1 MKNKFSLSV
10 NSLLRIVNQ
19 FDDDANIKKK
29 EFLSSLSS
37 LPLPGGKNILAYH
50 DLLLFLCAY
59 PADPQLQKQAEKE
72 LKRIAQYGKKIK
84 STKNAF
90 AENEGLPFSNT
101 VTRFSPDFLSWLILH
116 NDLQVEFDSFN
127 NPSLSLNDILNIT
140 LPATLKAETT
150 AGLNNED
157 LLKVLHIKPRQY
169 VPFILGQLEQ
179 LKDMPLLKEL
189 FIERMDLYVKLVP
202 KSAGFS
208 RANNRIATK
217 HVYYHVDLYKQFNAV
232 QLINEPLQ
240 KTRIPGK
247 TESAALCKVIKNS
260 MALTV
265 REIDPATFL
274 REETM
279 RLYELERGFVFAIYS
294 MIPNRQ
300 LPLETYFG
308 FTFFKNGIPVSYGG
322 IWVFGKMGK
331 IGVNIFE
338 PFRGGESGYILCQL
352 LRILKQVLGI
362 SYVEIEPYQ
371 FGLDNPGGITSGA
384 FWFYYKYGFKPVD
397 KALKLLAEKEH
408 QKIKT
413 LKNYRSSEKTLLSFT
428 ESNIG
433 VNLGAKLP
441 LNVMEVTGRILS
453 AIKTTWHNNY
463 ESAKQQAIETFCSQ
477 LQISTGKLSTTEK
490 NVLEDIALWAMV
502 MKVTKPRQL
511 RLMKQMIFTKTKD
524 DYAYQQL
531 LLDFFTQ

>member
-1 MKNKFSLSV
+1 MKDTFSQSVLS
-10 NSLLRIVNQ
+10 LAKIANQ
-19 FDDDANIKKK
+19 FDAAANILKKK
-29 EFLSSLSS
+29 ILNSLSS
-37 LPLPGGKNILAYH
+37 RALPVGKNILPYH

-59 PADPQLQKQAEKE
+59 PADKQLKQMAEKE
-72 LKRIAQYGKKIK
+72 LKRIVLFGRKIR

-101 VTRFSPDFLSWLILH
+101 VTRFSPDFLSWLLLH
-116 NDLQVEFDSFN
+116 TDLQVEFDTFY
-127 NPSLSLNDILNIT
+127 NPTLSLNDILNIT

-157 LLKVLHIKPRQY
+157 LLEVLHIQPRQY

-179 LKDMPLLKEL
+179 LKAMPLLKEL

-202 KSAGFS
+202 KNAGFS
-208 RANNRIATK
+208 RANNRIEAK
-217 HVYYHVDLYKQFNAV
+217 QVCYHQDLMKQFNAV
-232 QLINEPLQ
+232 QLMNEPLP
-240 KTRIPGK
+240 KTSIPVEK
-247 TESAALCKVIKNS
+247 ERAQLCKVIKNS

-274 REETM
+274 QEDTM
-279 RLYELERGFVFAIYS
+279 RLFELERGLIFAIYS

-352 LRILKQVLGI
+352 LRVLKQSLGVTYI
-362 SYVEIEPYQ
+362 EIEPYQ

-384 FWFYYKYGFKPVD
+384 FWFYYKYGFRPVD
-397 KALKLLAEKEH
+397 KTLKILAEKEH
-408 QKIKT
+408 QKIKSK
-413 LKNYRSSEKTLLSFT
+413 KNYRSSEKTLLRFT

-433 VNLGAKLP
+433 VNLAEKLP
-441 LNVMEVTGRILS
+441 VNVMKVTGKILTVIKTDWHKNYESTRKHAVASFCSPLQIDPTKLSVIENNVME
-453 AIKTTWHNNY
+453 
-463 ESAKQQAIETFCSQ
+463 
-477 LQISTGKLSTTEK
+477 
-490 NVLEDIALWAMV
+490 DIAFWAMA
-502 MKVTKPRQL
+502 MKVTKPEQL
-511 RLMKQMIFTKTKD
+511 QLMKQMVFTKTKD

-531 LLDFFTQ
+531 LLDFFNQ